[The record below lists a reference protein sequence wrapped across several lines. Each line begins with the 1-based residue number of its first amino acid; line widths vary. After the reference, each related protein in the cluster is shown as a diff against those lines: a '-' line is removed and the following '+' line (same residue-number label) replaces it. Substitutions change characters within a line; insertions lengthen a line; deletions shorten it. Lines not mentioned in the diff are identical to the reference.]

1 MKGNLTVRIKDISK
15 TYGSM
20 NVLKKCSYVFE
31 KGRMHALI
39 GPNGSGKSTL
49 LRICSLIEQPD
60 EGAVEFHDDNRS
72 VHHTIELRRRISMVF
87 SRDGLFNTS
96 VFRNAL
102 YGLTVRGIGFRE
114 RKDRVQEILRR
125 VGLWEKR
132 KQSAKTLSA
141 GEGQRLAIARS
152 LVTDPEIIFL
162 DEPTASLDPANTAL
176 IEDIIKK
183 LIRDTNKTVIMAT
196 HNMFQAQRLS
206 DKILFMHEGVLY
218 DEGLTGEFFERPKN
232 EIAYQFISGKLIY

>member
-1 MKGNLTVRIKDISK
+1 MNRNLTVEIKDIGKSYRGVK
-15 TYGSM
+15 I
-20 NVLKKCSYVFE
+20 LKDCSYVFE

-49 LRICSLIEQPD
+49 LRICGLIEIPD
-60 EGAVEFHDDNRS
+60 KGQITYYENNHAVE
-72 VHHTIELRRRISMVF
+72 HTIELRRRISMVF
-87 SRDGLFNTS
+87 SKDGLFNTT
-96 VFRNAL
+96 VFKNAS
-102 YGLTVRGIGFRE
+102 YGLKVRGTGFRA
-114 RKDRVQEILRR
+114 RHGRVKEILKT

-152 LVTDPEIIFL
+152 LVIDPEIIFL

-176 IEDIIKK
+176 IENIIKK
-183 LIRDTNKTVIMAT
+183 LIRDTHKTVIMAT

-206 DKILFMHEGVLY
+206 DRIIFMHEGELY
-218 DEGLTGEFFERPKN
+218 DEGLTDDFFERPKN
-232 EIAYQFISGKLIY
+232 EIAYQFLSGKLIY